1 MCGILAFLSL
11 SKINRAKFV
20 KALNVLNHRG
30 PDSSNYWFSEN
41 ETFAIGQT
49 RLAITAPNNGTQ
61 PITNEDSS
69 IVISVNGE
77 FYDYQKTKKDLES
90 KGHIFKT
97 ESDSEIALH
106 LYEEYGL
113 DFVNYLRGEFAIIL
127 FDQKRERLV
136 AVRDRFGI
144 KPLCYSFKNKEL
156 ILSSNSK
163 AILELGIKAEWDI
176 DSFYQVFSH
185 QYLLPD
191 RTMFNNI
198 FQIPP
203 SHLLVYENEQI
214 KFINY
219 WEPSREHYE
228 TFIEDE
234 NFAIE
239 SMEKALLES
248 IDIRNKSDVPVAYYL
263 SGGVD
268 SSLVVAYSKYLNKEK
283 KLPCFSVSFDS
294 NTHDEKYLV
303 QNFAMQHDLDVNFVD
318 ISRDDLVEKLP
329 EAVYMSE
336 GLCINGQLVGKYL
349 LSKEVNKHG
358 YKVILS
364 GEGADEA
371 FLGYAHLEVDYYK
384 ETGEKILDFN
394 NQKGIMLPSSNE
406 NLEEKSYKF
415 LEKTPTWIHSKKQT
429 ADILKGF
436 LSNDFINQLEK
447 KDNFETFLNK
457 LSWLEKNNDIPF
469 VYKSSYLWTRSAL
482 ANYILK
488 TLGDGCEMAH
498 SVEGRLPF
506 LDHIFFNWAYSI
518 PEKLNF
524 RDQLSK
530 YQLRKIAL
538 KYMSKESALRPKQP
552 FLAPPIL
559 RDLNKNRIDLL
570 NSQIRN
576 ESFKQNPFFDYKKV
590 FKFLDNINNIN
601 ESDCYKFDPI
611 IMTILS
617 ISAMQEKYRMS

>member
-1 MCGILAFLSL
+1 
-11 SKINRAKFV
+11 
-20 KALNVLNHRG
+20 
-30 PDSSNYWFSEN
+30 
-41 ETFAIGQT
+41 
-49 RLAITAPNNGTQ
+49 
-61 PITNEDSS
+61 
-69 IVISVNGE
+69 
-77 FYDYQKTKKDLES
+77 
-90 KGHIFKT
+90 
-97 ESDSEIALH
+97 
-106 LYEEYGL
+106 
-113 DFVNYLRGEFAIIL
+113 
-127 FDQKRERLV
+127 
-136 AVRDRFGI
+136 
-144 KPLCYSFKNKEL
+144 
-156 ILSSNSK
+156 SK

-219 WEPSREHYE
+219 WEPSREHYQ

-234 NFAIE
+234 NFAID

-303 QNFAMQHDLDVNFVD
+303 QNFAIQHDLDINFVD

-406 NLEEKSYKF
+406 NLEERAYKF

-429 ADILKGF
+429 ANILKGF

-518 PEKLNF
+518 PENLNF
-524 RDQLSK
+524 REQLSK

-559 RDLNKNRIDLL
+559 RDLNKKRIDLL

-590 FKFLDNINNIN
+590 FKF
-601 ESDCYKFDPI
+601 
-611 IMTILS
+611 
-617 ISAMQEKYRMS
+617 